1 MNKWFS
7 GISIVVLLVVVASSV
22 IQFHHHDDEG
32 NIIWGVTSLLCGSHS
47 NDDACGHKHHLP
59 TEHGGHCCCGNHQGH
74 SCGTGDN
81 CTVHLGDYQIAKQTS
96 LSLDDFPTT
105 LFVAIFLNTVEL
117 ISISD
122 LYCDLTYNNPNPHTH
137 NGVINVASLR
147 APPMS

>member
-7 GISIVVLLVVVASSV
+7 SISIVVMLMVVAGSV
-22 IQFHHHDDEG
+22 IQFHHHDYEG

-47 NDDACGHKHHLP
+47 DDACGHNHHESM
-59 TEHGGHCCCGNHQGH
+59 EHGDHCCCCNHQGH

-81 CTVHLGDYQIAKQTS
+81 CTVHLGDYQIAKQTT
-96 LSLDDFPTT
+96 LSPDDFPTT
-105 LFVAIFLNTVEL
+105 LFVAIFLDSVEL

-122 LYCDLTYNNPNPHTH
+122 FYCNITYNNPNPHTH
-137 NGVINVASLR
+137 TGVINVASLR

>member
-1 MNKWFS
+1 MMNKWFS
-7 GISIVVLLVVVASSV
+7 GISIVVMLVVVASSV

-96 LSLDDFPTT
+96 LSLDDFPMGKSSSDKEVC
-105 LFVAIFLNTVEL
+105 LAIW
-117 ISISD
+117 
-122 LYCDLTYNNPNPHTH
+122 
-137 NGVINVASLR
+137 
-147 APPMS
+147 